1 MFFHTVFNRTVENF
15 HRPFI
20 IRATSKRTYGSKIA
34 SAKKNEAPSGTG
46 TLACPEARKA
56 CAPLSTASPQQLL
69 KVSIASSPPQ
79 KFVSKLRVISSPF
92 RSLMKQLILNAD
104 DFGLTRG
111 VNQGIIRAHRD
122 GILTSATLMACG
134 PAFDH
139 AVELAKLNPRLGI
152 GCHLVLVG
160 GRPIA
165 PREEIPSLVSK
176 DGNLHDSLGSF
187 VTRLSTGIIRPKEI
201 ERELRAQIL
210 KIRAAGIEPTHLD
223 THKHTHAHPVVM
235 GVLSRVARELG
246 IPRVRKPM
254 ENLRDSWESSLGE
267 RPVMLP
273 ELFAAAAAR
282 MVTPIFHSI
291 SRRYDLRSPDYFLGL
306 ARTGRLR
313 PEALRRMIDAV
324 QEGSTE
330 IMLHPGISDAELQTI
345 ETRLSWQRNSEMD
358 ALVDPAVKSAIEEHG
373 IRLITYGELN

>member
-1 MFFHTVFNRTVENF
+1 
-15 HRPFI
+15 
-20 IRATSKRTYGSKIA
+20 
-34 SAKKNEAPSGTG
+34 
-46 TLACPEARKA
+46 
-56 CAPLSTASPQQLL
+56 
-69 KVSIASSPPQ
+69 
-79 KFVSKLRVISSPF
+79 
-92 RSLMKQLILNAD
+92 MKQLILNAD

-111 VNQGIIRAHRD
+111 VNEGIIRAHRE

-139 AVELAKLNPRLGI
+139 AVELAKLNPCLGI

-160 GRPIA
+160 GKAIA
-165 PREEIPSLVSK
+165 PLSEIPSLASK
-176 DGNLHDSLGSF
+176 DGCLPDSLASF
-187 VTRLSTGIIRPKEI
+187 VTRLSTGIIRPKEL

-235 GVLSRVARELG
+235 GALSRVAREFG
-246 IPRVRKPM
+246 ILRVRKPM
-254 ENLRDSWESSLGE
+254 ENLRDSWESSRGE
-267 RPVMLP
+267 RSAMLP

-282 MVTPIFHSI
+282 MVTPIFQST

-313 PEALRRMIDAV
+313 PEALRRMIGSV

-330 IMLHPGISDAELQTI
+330 IMLHPGISDSELQTI

-358 ALVDPAVKSAIEEHG
+358 ALIDPAVNSAIEEHG

>member
-1 MFFHTVFNRTVENF
+1 
-15 HRPFI
+15 
-20 IRATSKRTYGSKIA
+20 
-34 SAKKNEAPSGTG
+34 
-46 TLACPEARKA
+46 
-56 CAPLSTASPQQLL
+56 
-69 KVSIASSPPQ
+69 
-79 KFVSKLRVISSPF
+79 
-92 RSLMKQLILNAD
+92 MKQLILNAD

-111 VNQGIIRAHRD
+111 VNEGIIRAHRE

-139 AVELAKLNPRLGI
+139 AVELAKRNPRLGI

-160 GRPIA
+160 GKPIA
-165 PREEIPSLVSK
+165 QLEEIPSLVSK

-210 KIRAAGIEPTHLD
+210 KIRSAGVEPTHLD

-235 GVLSRVARELG
+235 RALSRVARELG

-254 ENLRDSWESSLGE
+254 ESLRDSWGSSAGE
-267 RPVMLP
+267 RSAMLP

-282 MVTPIFHSI
+282 MVTPIFQSI
-291 SRRYDLRSPDYFLGL
+291 SRRYDLRSPDHFLGL

-313 PEALRRMIDAV
+313 PEPLRRMIGAV
-324 QEGSTE
+324 EEGSTE
-330 IMLHPGISDAELQTI
+330 IMLHPGISDTELQTI

-358 ALVDPAVKSAIEEHG
+358 ALTDPTVKSAIEEHG
-373 IRLITYGELN
+373 IRLINYGELN